1 MTRFALRL
9 GLLVVCLASSS
20 TAFGSP
26 IGTSN
31 GPVDPIEKP
40 SLQEILDD
48 LVVSGPPID
57 ANDPSFAELFTAG
70 DEPVVTQLVFN
81 FLNPGN
87 LFAFGIYDGND
98 PGNLLWLFPES
109 VSPSHLV
116 TVSFS
121 SDGSVAIDN
130 AWVADTGTGFDG
142 PFGFFIK
149 RRNPGETPVY
159 FFSEADLNGGTDRLK
174 VFQGD
179 GSQTLQ
185 FPGLDPE
192 LFLPDQFLLAW
203 EAGIGD
209 QNDGGFD
216 DLIVSVKAI
225 TAVPEPAA
233 LLLLGISVGA
243 LARMRKARQ
252 Y

>member
-1 MTRFALRL
+1 MTRLSL
-9 GLLVVCLASSS
+9 PLSLLLASLASVALAHPIPIS
-20 TAFGSP
+20 GSP
-26 IGTSN
+26 PE
-31 GPVDPIEKP
+31 PVEKP

-57 ANDPSFAELFTAG
+57 ANAPSGIELFEST
-70 DEPVVTQLVFN
+70 ESPMVVQLVFN

-87 LFAFGIYDGND
+87 LFAFGMYDADD
-98 PGNLLWLFPES
+98 PDNLVWLLPES
-109 VSPSHLV
+109 FDPSHLV

-121 SDGSVAIDN
+121 ADGTIAIDN
-130 AWVADTGTGFDG
+130 GWVSTGGAGFDG

-159 FFSEADLNGGTDRLK
+159 FFSESDLNGGTDRVK

-192 LFLPDQFLLAW
+192 LFLSDQFLLAW
-203 EAGIGD
+203 EAGIGG

-216 DLIVSVKAI
+216 DFIVSVKAI

-233 LLLLGISVGA
+233 LLLLGLSVGA
-243 LARMRKARQ
+243 LARMRRARQ